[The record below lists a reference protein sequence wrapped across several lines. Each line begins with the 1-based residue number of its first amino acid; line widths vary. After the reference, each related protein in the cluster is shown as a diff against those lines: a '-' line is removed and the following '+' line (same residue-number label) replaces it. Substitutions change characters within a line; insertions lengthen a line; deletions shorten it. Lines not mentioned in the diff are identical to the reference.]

1 MITVNEMGSAVF
13 GAYRLACRDPG
24 GMAFFNNSREGAI
37 KSFYAAALL
46 VPFYIAFITMRW
58 WDEMDVLSPV
68 YIFTI
73 EFLRLVIVWTA
84 FPVLM
89 ISISKWIDREERYFA
104 YLVAANWA
112 TVLTM
117 LLRFPVVLTLR
128 FELLPESIVKLLS
141 FAVITLVLVYFWYV
155 KKTALDI
162 AGGMAAGLTAAEFF
176 LGALIRDVSAA
187 IIKSHL

>member
-24 GMAFFNNSREGAI
+24 GMAFFDSSREGAI

-46 VPFYIAFITMRW
+46 APFYVVFIMMRW
-58 WDEMDVLSPV
+58 WDEMGALSPA

-73 EFLRLVIVWTA
+73 EFLRLVIIWTA

-117 LLRFPVVLTLR
+117 LIRFPVVLTHRL
-128 FELLPESIVKLLS
+128 ELLPEPIVELLL
-141 FAVITLVLVYFWYV
+141 FVVMALVLIYVWYV

-162 AGGMAAGLTAAEFF
+162 TGGLAAGLTAAEFF
-176 LGALIRDVSAA
+176 LGALIRDVSGA
-187 IIKSHL
+187 IIKGHL